1 MTVLFSERKKLADQY
16 EQWLKENQ
24 QAKDCPFN
32 VISFLAGIG
41 RLKSKKEDWIPVEE
55 RLPTKEEYLKDD
67 GRFIVTD
74 GNRTYQSCFDIY
86 SNVFRTIVL
95 RLPFYSYEHDKCVIA
110 WQPLPQTFKKEGGA
124 DEGKMVLDE
133 D

>member
-1 MTVLFSERKKLADQY
+1 MAIDEKKLIEDFKNTFSDSV
-16 EQWLKENQ
+16 LNQ
-24 QAKDCPFN
+24 TFGFGKYSLLEALEEMINRQSQIVTDTN
-32 VISFLAGIG
+32 VG
-41 RLKSKKEDWIPVEE
+41 SKWIPCEE

-110 WQPLPQTFKKEGGA
+110 WQPLPQTFKKEGA
-124 DEGKMVLDE
+124 E
-133 D
+133 